1 MAAAASYTKPLAV
14 GRNSE
19 RISCKY
25 LFAIAAI
32 TIIITSNYLMGASLS
47 NLLLPSYLN
56 NDEATYVN
64 TLMSPHNSKF
74 SPPGRNKGRPK
85 IAIMSSFVPNRD
97 VKPPPKLSD
106 AYFDH
111 IVNKACYSYI
121 WGYDFIFNTTFG
133 FDSTYPNW
141 HWLNFGTWHRVPHV
155 IARIQEYDWI
165 LYTDTDFAIKDIMRP
180 IESFIE
186 EWELYN
192 KTNVQLFVPVDSYGP
207 NMFTFS
213 AFAFMIHNSDFGMT
227 LLQHWL
233 NFARGMC
240 PRGNMNQTNNGRY
253 TWEDTD
259 QPGLWYSMLRTF
271 NEYYPDRVVN
281 FRKAHGEKIA
291 RGERLKQL
299 IKDDYPQCNNETGVF
314 DFRPPGWND
323 YYLLMNLTKGS
334 TGSELSKIANDQ
346 PYIWSSKQPDGGRT
360 GMALQ
365 LTYGTAG
372 ITEAD
377 RNAAYGL
384 HLKKPAGFPSPM
396 LAELEYCKHHYGCYA
411 HYNEVGKLKIGCG
424 DTVYL

>member
-1 MAAAASYTKPLAV
+1 
-14 GRNSE
+14 
-19 RISCKY
+19 
-25 LFAIAAI
+25 
-32 TIIITSNYLMGASLS
+32 MGASLS

-56 NDEATYVN
+56 TYDEATYVN
-64 TLMSPHNSKF
+64 TLMSPKNSKF
-74 SPPGRNKGRPK
+74 SPGRNKGRPK

-111 IVNKACYSYI
+111 IINKACYSYI

-186 EWELYN
+186 EWKLYN

-207 NMFTFS
+207 TDFVFS
-213 AFAFMIHNSDFGMT
+213 DFAFMIHNSDFGRT
-227 LLQHWL
+227 ILQHWL
-233 NFARGMC
+233 NFAKGMC
-240 PRGNMNQTNNGRY
+240 PKGNVNQTNNGQY
-253 TWEDTD
+253 VWQDTD

-365 LTYGTAG
+365 LTWGTSS
-372 ITEAD
+372 ITEED
-377 RNAAYGL
+377 RKAAYAV
-384 HLKKPAGFPSPM
+384 HVKQVEKFPNPM
-396 LAELEYCKHHYGCYA
+396 LAELEHCKSHYGCYA
-411 HYNEVGKLKIGCG
+411 HYNVDGELKIGCG
-424 DTVYL
+424 DKVYL